1 MMALGA
7 KLLGLFGLGDD
18 MAKRFALV
26 PLMVIAGLLVW
37 AGIATFGSWQD
48 RAIEQAHDAG
58 ATEALLGG
66 HETTLEQLKEANDA
80 EQDLDAGGERSA
92 DRYAG
97 CLQDSDRPAAC
108 ERYRP
113 LAK

>member
-1 MMALGA
+1 MLAIGA

-18 MAKRFALV
+18 MAKRFAWL
-26 PLMVIAGLLVW
+26 PLLVIAGLLVW
-37 AGIATFGSWQD
+37 AGIAAFGSWQD
-48 RAIEQAHDAG
+48 RTIEQARAAG
-58 ATEALLGG
+58 ATGAVLGG
-66 HETTLEQLKEANDA
+66 HEVTLDQLEDANDA

-97 CLQDSDRPAAC
+97 CLRDSDRPAAC

-113 LAK
+113 LAD